1 MNSLV
6 LSGVATIVLSGVR
19 LSCYQACG
27 GLLTHCSEYG
37 IRALKSSKY
46 LESLKRSLG
55 GRFERLLDTETD
67 RTQNSEE
74 LFEREPERA
83 PSKTELTRTTSG
95 GPRRTDGRTPWAP

>member
-27 GLLTHCSEYG
+27 GGLTHCSENG
-37 IRALKSSKY
+37 IRARKSSKY
-46 LESLKRSLG
+46 LEPLKRSLG
-55 GRFERLLDTETD
+55 GRFELRPDSETD

-74 LFEREPERA
+74 LVEREPERT
-83 PSKTELTRTTSG
+83 PSSAQLATTHPGNHRRSEGLTL
-95 GPRRTDGRTPWAP
+95 WAR